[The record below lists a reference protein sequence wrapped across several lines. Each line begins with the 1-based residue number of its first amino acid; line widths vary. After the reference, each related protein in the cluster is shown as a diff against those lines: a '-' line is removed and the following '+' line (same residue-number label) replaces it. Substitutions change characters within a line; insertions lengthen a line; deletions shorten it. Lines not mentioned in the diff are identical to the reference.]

1 MIIDF
6 DLYQQYI
13 MIAKNDHVVP
23 SLYELS
29 RLCKFRKDSGY
40 EDTMCSFFKVSTNS
54 KINI

>member
-40 EDTMCSFFKVSTNS
+40 EDTMCSFFKVSMLM
-54 KINI
+54 